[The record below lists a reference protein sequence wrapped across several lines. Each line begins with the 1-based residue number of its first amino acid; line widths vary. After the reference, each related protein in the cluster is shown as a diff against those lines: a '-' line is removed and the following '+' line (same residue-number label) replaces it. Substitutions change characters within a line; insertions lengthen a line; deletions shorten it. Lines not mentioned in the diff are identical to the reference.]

1 MNINATV
8 RKLSEKIPNL
18 SECGISLTLETASLS
33 ELQGIAV
40 DIGELNRLPKQHLK
54 EVGFDPKDLETRLL
68 IAVFGRFGIT
78 GQEAIVDALLDTKP
92 D

>member
-1 MNINATV
+1 MNINFTV

-18 SECGISLTLETASLS
+18 SECGISRTLETASLS

-40 DIGELNRLPKQHLK
+40 DIGELNRVPTQLLK
-54 EVGFDPKDLETRLL
+54 DVGFDPKDLQTRLL
-68 IAVFGRFGIT
+68 VAVFGRFGIT
-78 GQEAIVDALLDTKP
+78 GQEVIVNALMDTTR